1 MLYINRASTDFN
13 TVKVYSI
20 LGTKILETKL
30 ENNNAIGKVDV
41 SSLNAG
47 LYFIE
52 VNNGKQ
58 KAVKKI
64 LIAK

>member
-1 MLYINRASTDFN
+1 MENIEYIFKGKL
-13 TVKVYSI
+13 VK
-20 LGTKILETKL
+20 TKL